1 MLQSMISSDVRI
13 IESCNASWHSAG
25 CSTCKHDRMC
35 QPGHLPWDTMLAAF
49 MASRS
54 NVIAWYALF
63 IHEIP
68 SIIAICYL
76 LHIHHN
82 VGMLPANQLQRYMLR
97 IMIFF
102 LALDHRVVLLLCA
115 VCWTSDWQCRGAGR
129 CQHTH
134 MCQCRLPCA
143 VDAQCKLQ
151 WSKFIGAWHSEW
163 GC

>member
-102 LALDHRVVLLLCA
+102 GTWSSSCTVVMCGVLDQRLAVSWGWAMSTHPHVSVQAALC
-115 VCWTSDWQCRGAGR
+115 SR
-129 CQHTH
+129 CT
-134 MCQCRLPCA
+134 M
-143 VDAQCKLQ
+143 
-151 WSKFIGAWHSEW
+151 
-163 GC
+163 